1 MPRTSAPSSIPPR
14 PAFGKVLVDW
24 GRYSVPK
31 TPKVLRAV
39 GERYARTD
47 FNAGRTSL
55 P

>member
-1 MPRTSAPSSIPPR
+1 MPRTSMPSFAGSR

-24 GRYSVPK
+24 RRYSVPK